1 MFAATSFKAP
11 ATLYRSGDG
20 LTFGLPRCYV
30 VVLHFYSW
38 QPLLLSFFS
47 LIACHLCV
55 KDVPTTR
62 TKQEKK
68 LEKKLEKIDLEKV
81 RIATVT
87 AFQSSVVEI
96 SSFVSVNCKLHSEY
110 VELTH

>member
-1 MFAATSFKAP
+1 M
-11 ATLYRSGDG
+11 
-20 LTFGLPRCYV
+20 TFGLPRCYV

-55 KDVPTTR
+55 KDVLTTR